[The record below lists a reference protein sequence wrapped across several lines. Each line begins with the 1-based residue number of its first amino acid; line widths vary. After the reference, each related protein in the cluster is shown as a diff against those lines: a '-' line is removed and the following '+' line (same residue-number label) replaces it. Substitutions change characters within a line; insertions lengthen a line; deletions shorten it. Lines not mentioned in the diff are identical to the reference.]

1 MDDGISVTS
10 DESKFEY
17 SSDESEKEDLA
28 KNTRLAQLKER
39 RSQFLRLRAMDKVA
53 KTEEGE
59 VSVHQGPKLGG
70 GGFVKNKNVPSQEL
84 RRFKDYELTKIDSPV
99 THDPPSFPSPIDS
112 SEKACWSPQLFE
124 TDPFKADTHD
134 NTPDLVNTTNEDSL
148 LNSSNDSAAV
158 ILDRKRPYPKWL
170 SYSTQTPK
178 LDSSSNNFL
187 ESSYLGQI
195 VISTP
200 WEGKHVTGLQLDDV
214 IIRLNGEDVSSL
226 DSSTVFEMIT
236 SGEMG
241 ETGVVT
247 YLRKSIEV

>member
-1 MDDGISVTS
+1 MTS

-59 VSVHQGPKLGG
+59 VSVVHQGPNLGG
-70 GGFVKNKNVPSQEL
+70 GGFVIRKNKNV
-84 RRFKDYELTKIDSPV
+84 FKDYELTKIDSPV
-99 THDPPSFPSPIDS
+99 THGPPSFPSPIDS
-112 SEKACWSPQLFE
+112 SEKAGWSPQLFE
-124 TDPFKADTHD
+124 PDPFKADTHG

-187 ESSYLGQI
+187 ESSLSARSLS
-195 VISTP
+195 VLR
-200 WEGKHVTGLQLDDV
+200 GKG
-214 IIRLNGEDVSSL
+214 N
-226 DSSTVFEMIT
+226 M
-236 SGEMG
+236 
-241 ETGVVT
+241 
-247 YLRKSIEV
+247 